1 MTEALARLLAVAS
14 IAGVPICCAQESP
27 SPDPMSVQPG
37 SYKLESTHARVIFS
51 VSHLGFSTWYGEFT
65 RPTGTARLDS
75 HQPETSV
82 LDITIPVA
90 NISTSNTT
98 LDGELRSADWF
109 DAAKYPT
116 ITYKSKSVTPKGPGE
131 YEVLGDLTMHGVT
144 RPVTL
149 NAKFN
154 MAGLNMMTK
163 NFTAGYDATARIHRS
178 DFGITKYVGA
188 IGDEVTIQIS
198 APFEKAK

>member
-1 MTEALARLLAVAS
+1 MIKTLAHLLSVAS
-14 IAGVPICCAQESP
+14 IAGAALCCAQEPP
-27 SPDPMSVQPG
+27 SSDPSSVQTG
-37 SYKLESTHARVIFS
+37 NYRLESTHARIIFS

-75 HQPETSV
+75 RQPEASV
-82 LDITIPVA
+82 LDITVPVA

-98 LDGELRSADWF
+98 LDGELRGADWF
-109 DAAKYPT
+109 DVAKYPT
-116 ITYKSKSVTPKGPGE
+116 ITYKSRTVTQKGPGE

-149 NAKFN
+149 VAKFN
-154 MAGLNMMTK
+154 MGGINMMDK
-163 NFTAGYDATARIHRS
+163 AFTVGYDATARIHRS

-188 IGDEVTIQIS
+188 IGNEVTIQIS
-198 APFEKAK
+198 APFEKAP